1 MGQKMNSRLTLPRFA
16 IFINESI
23 CMRNIKFKSP
33 DDNQTQFATA
43 VRKNVDQYFR
53 ETGISPKGD
62 WTLRLK
68 AFSMLAMYIAPFVL
82 ILTLPMSAWFAML
95 LFIIMGIG
103 TAGVGMGVMHDAIHG
118 SYSRQA
124 WENTLMGSSMYLL
137 GSHVFVW
144 FVQHNV
150 MHHTYTNIEGLD
162 GDIGPRGPLRLSEH
176 APLKKMHRY
185 QHWYAFPLYGLMSIS
200 KLVRDFSQLSEYNK
214 AGITKAQRRS
224 PGMEWVK
231 LVSFKA
237 IYLLAMI
244 GLPLML
250 TNFNIWQIL
259 AGFFIMHWVTGV
271 ILATIFQLAHVVE
284 GAEQPLE
291 LSNGLIENDWM
302 VHELQTTANFARNQH
317 LLNWYVG
324 GLNFQ
329 IEHHLFP
336 HVSHI
341 HYPKI
346 APIVERTAL
355 EFGYNYNMKLTF
367 MGALV
372 SHVRRLKELGN
383 MDPAMV
389 VLVPSNSKAVE
400 VA

>member
-1 MGQKMNSRLTLPRFA
+1 
-16 IFINESI
+16 
-23 CMRNIKFKSP
+23 MRNIKFKSS
-33 DDNQTQFATA
+33 DESQSQFAA
-43 VRKNVDQYFR
+43 ALRKNVDQYFQD
-53 ETGISPKGD
+53 TAISPKGD
-62 WTLRLK
+62 WTLRIK
-68 AFSMLAMYIAPFVL
+68 ALAMLVMYIVPFVL
-82 ILTLPMSAWFAML
+82 ILILPMSAWVAL
-95 LFIIMGIG
+95 PLVIIMGIG
-103 TAGVGMGVMHDAIHG
+103 TAGIGMGVMHDAVHG
-118 SYSRQA
+118 SYSRQP
-124 WENTLMGSSMYLL
+124 WENKLMGSSMYLL

-150 MHHTYTNIEGLD
+150 MHHTYTNIDGMD

-185 QHWYAFPLYGLMSIS
+185 QHLYAFLLYGLMSIS

-214 AGITKAQRRS
+214 SGITKAQRHS
-224 PGMEWVK
+224 PVMEWVK
-231 LVSFKA
+231 LVGFKA
-237 IYLLAMI
+237 LYLVAII
-244 GLPLML
+244 GLPLLL
-250 TNFNIWQIL
+250 TDFNIWQVL

-291 LSNGLIENDWM
+291 HANGLIDNDWV
-302 VHELQTTANFARNQH
+302 VHELLTTANFAKNNR

-336 HVSHI
+336 HISHI

-346 APIVERTAL
+346 APIVERTAN
-355 EFGYNYNMKLTF
+355 EFGYSYNMKPTF
-367 MGALV
+367 RDALA

-383 MDPAMV
+383 MDPAIV
-389 VLVPSNSKAVE
+389 VYTPS
-400 VA
+400 